1 MRFSFSNRL
10 LDKGRVKQEIAT
22 FLEAVGASF
31 VDVGMGVHIGENNLL
46 GTVRVT
52 ASSPSNRWLFRKHVS
67 FTDAVDNVYATNIQI
82 ADLNMLNAALAV
94 LRWKKF
100 AGFYQDL
107 ENEHHTTYST
117 NVNQFLSE
125 KTDA

>member
-1 MRFSFSNRL
+1 
-10 LDKGRVKQEIAT
+10 LDKGRVKQEIMT

-52 ASSPSNRWLFRKHVS
+52 ASSPANRGAFREHVT
-67 FTDAVDNVYATNIQI
+67 FTDGEDHAYASNIQI

-94 LRWKKF
+94 IRWKKF
-100 AGFYQDL
+100 AGFYQDF
-107 ENEHHTTYST
+107 ESEHHTSYST
-117 NVNQFLSE
+117 NVHQLHSA
-125 KTDA
+125 KAAA